1 MKNNKKITKEEALKK
16 IAELQDY
23 IKRIDNTYER
33 YDEIEIAGDTYFVL
47 GYNKETDEVTYCMKD
62 IMSKEDI
69 EKYFTD
75 KWYVDSYKDVRFNSD
90 IRNNKYEDSY
100 ICKVLNGAFKEDK
113 LKGLDVVGNVRLLT
127 KEEVETLDTEH
138 SQTDSNRYGFWTM
151 TPYNDM
157 DNLTSG
163 SCARVFRVDSD
174 GGLGAADVY
183 NAYGVRP
190 VITLSADTLD

>member
-1 MKNNKKITKEEALKK
+1 
-16 IAELQDY
+16 
-23 IKRIDNTYER
+23 
-33 YDEIEIAGDTYFVL
+33 
-47 GYNKETDEVTYCMKD
+47 MKD

-127 KEEVETLDTEH
+127 KEEVEALDTEH
-138 SQTDSNRYGFWTM
+138 RQTDSNRYGFWSM

-157 DNLTSG
+157 DNLSNG
-163 SCARVFRVDSD
+163 SSARVFNVWSD
-174 GGLGAADVY
+174 GQLHSNYVS
-183 NAYGVRP
+183 NSRGVRP
-190 VITLSADTLD
+190 VITLKADALD

>member
-16 IAELQDY
+16 TAELQEY

-33 YDEIEIAGDTYFVL
+33 YDGIDIAGDTYFVL
-47 GYNKETDEVTYCMKD
+47 GYNKETNEVTYCMND
-62 IMSKEDI
+62 IMPKEDI
-69 EKYFTD
+69 EKYFAD

-100 ICKVLNGAFKEDK
+100 ICKVLNGVFKENK
-113 LKGLDVVGNVRLLT
+113 LKGLNVVGNVRLLT
-127 KEEVETLDTEH
+127 KEEVEALDTEH
-138 SQTDSNRYGFWTM
+138 RQTDFNRYGFWTM

-157 DNLTSG
+157 DSLSNG
-163 SCARVFRVDSD
+163 SAAYVFSVLSD
-174 GGLGAADVY
+174 GNLGAPGVG
-183 NAYGVRP
+183 NAFGVRP